1 MAQDV
6 VKHCSLWIVFSFFYL
21 SGLEMAVIMSIDGQP
36 QPTLWQTLLYT
47 FLYNALIGHLV
58 TKYEKLWP
66 FLASVVI
73 SLFGVIGFGVFFGDK
88 LAGYSNELIIGLV
101 LSLPFAT
108 FLVKQLKSKNFEN
121 NA

>member
-21 SGLEMAVIMSIDGQP
+21 SGLQMAVIMSIDGQSE
-36 QPTLWQTLLYT
+36 PTLWQTLLYT
-47 FLYNALIGHLV
+47 FLFNALIGHLI

-66 FLASVVI
+66 FLASIVI
-73 SLFGVIGFGVFFGDK
+73 SLFGVIGFGIFFGDK
-88 LAGYSNELIIGLV
+88 LAGYSNELVIGLV

-108 FLVKQLKSKNFEN
+108 FLVKELKSKNFDTN
-121 NA
+121 S

>member
-66 FLASVVI
+66 FLASIVI
-73 SLFGVIGFGVFFGDK
+73 SLFGVVGFGVFFGDK

>member
-21 SGLEMAVIMSIDGQP
+21 SGLQMAVIMSIDGQSE
-36 QPTLWQTLLYT
+36 PTLWQTLLYT
-47 FLYNALIGHLV
+47 FLFNALIGHLI

-66 FLASVVI
+66 FLASIVI
-73 SLFGVIGFGVFFGDK
+73 SLFGVIGFGIFFGDK
-88 LAGYSNELIIGLV
+88 LAGYSNELVIGLV

-108 FLVKQLKSKNFEN
+108 FLVKELKSKKFDTNS
-121 NA
+121 

>member
-21 SGLEMAVIMSIDGQP
+21 SGLQMAVIMSIDGQP
-36 QPTLWQTLLYT
+36 QPTIWKTLFYT
-47 FLYNALIGHLV
+47 FLYNALIGHLI

-66 FLASVVI
+66 FLASIVI
-73 SLFGVIGFGVFFGDK
+73 SIFGVVGFGVYFDDK

-108 FLVKQLKSKNFEN
+108 FLVKQLKLKSLEN